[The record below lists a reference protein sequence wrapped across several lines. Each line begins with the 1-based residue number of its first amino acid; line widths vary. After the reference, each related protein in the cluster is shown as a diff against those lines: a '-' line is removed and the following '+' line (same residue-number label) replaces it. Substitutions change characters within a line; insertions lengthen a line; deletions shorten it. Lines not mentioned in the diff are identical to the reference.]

1 MEKKL
6 KEVLLQ
12 VEDERRNSD
21 QFKNEVGFGL
31 HLKCNKLV
39 QTSSKPRDLH
49 LILRGNF
56 SKDDFDNA
64 LLKTLYNKLIPC
76 PFCCHCRLYLKCKYR
91 GKVTLYFE
99 CSS

>member
-6 KEVLLQ
+6 KELLLQ
-12 VEDERRNSD
+12 VEDERRNAD

-39 QTSSKPRDLH
+39 QTSSKPRDDLH

-56 SKDDFDNA
+56 SNGDDLIMHF
-64 LLKTLYNKLIPC
+64 KKKKLYNKFKFHVRFVAIVV
-76 PFCCHCRLYLKCKYR
+76 FI
-91 GKVTLYFE
+91 
-99 CSS
+99 

>member
-6 KEVLLQ
+6 KELLLQ
-12 VEDERRNSD
+12 VEDERRNAD

-39 QTSSKPRDLH
+39 QTSSKPRDDLH

-56 SKDDFDNA
+56 SNGDDLIMHFKKKKKSTINLNSMSV
-64 LLKTLYNKLIPC
+64 LLPL
-76 PFCCHCRLYLKCKYR
+76 
-91 GKVTLYFE
+91 
-99 CSS
+99 SSLSEI